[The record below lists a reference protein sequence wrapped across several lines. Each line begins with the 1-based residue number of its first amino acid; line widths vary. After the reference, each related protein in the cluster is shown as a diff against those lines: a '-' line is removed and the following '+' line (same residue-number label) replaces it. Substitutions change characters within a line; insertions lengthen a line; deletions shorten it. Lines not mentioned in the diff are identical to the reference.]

1 MATCPRLHPQRSFCR
16 RAIHQ
21 CGYERCRRAIQYCDN
36 GLPQAGRSSLP
47 QRLLQAELQYF
58 ATKKIG
64 IGRGTVAA
72 TPAQASY
79 STCRHDGTAVILDFR
94 PRLAN
99 RCSHKVKT
107 GAIRASILYFKL
119 KLANRCS
126 QKVKTGAICASI
138 LDFKPR
144 LANRCSAE
152 VKTGVIPAAQGR
164 SIMPRPGNAGWAGT
178 SDGVAARGFV
188 NGEGPAA
195 KRWEGK
201 HRRCAPVRSPC
212 PQADS
217 DAKRRPCPQTD
228 AAAGNPPQAE
238 SAAETLSTRHK
249 KKSPDSSLNR
259 DSRSAAATY
268 SPTWCSS
275 TIGASEL
282 NFSVRDGKRWIL
294 TAITAAI

>member
-36 GLPQAGRSSLP
+36 GLQQAGYSSLP

-64 IGRGTVAA
+64 IGCGTVAA

-79 STCRHDGTAVILDFR
+79 STCRNDGTAVIPDFR
-94 PRLAN
+94 PRISN
-99 RCSHKVKT
+99 RCSKKVKT
-107 GAIRASILYFKL
+107 RAIR
-119 KLANRCS
+119 
-126 QKVKTGAICASI
+126 ASI

-144 LANRCSAE
+144 LANRCSHK
-152 VKTGVIPAAQGR
+152 VNTGAIRA
-164 SIMPRPGNAGWAGT
+164 SILDFKPRLANRCIR
-178 SDGVAARGFV
+178 VAHSWGQ
-188 NGEGPAA
+188 P
-195 KRWEGK
+195 
-201 HRRCAPVRSPC
+201 
-212 PQADS
+212 
-217 DAKRRPCPQTD
+217 
-228 AAAGNPPQAE
+228 NPPQAE

>member
-1 MATCPRLHPQRSFCR
+1 MGEIVQRFLISSPNLRIDAAKRPKQGQSLQRFPISSPDLRIDAAKRSKR
-16 RAIHQ
+16 RQ
-21 CGYERCRRAIQYCDN
+21 
-36 GLPQAGRSSLP
+36 SLQP
-47 QRLLQAELQYF
+47 N
-58 ATKKIG
+58 
-64 IGRGTVAA
+64 
-72 TPAQASY
+72 
-79 STCRHDGTAVILDFR
+79 DW
-94 PRLAN
+94 
-99 RCSHKVKT
+99 
-107 GAIRASILYFKL
+107 SI
-119 KLANRCS
+119 
-126 QKVKTGAICASI
+126 V
-138 LDFKPR
+138 
-144 LANRCSAE
+144 
-152 VKTGVIPAAQGR
+152 
-164 SIMPRPGNAGWAGT
+164 PRPGNAGWAGT

-195 KRWEGK
+195 QRWEGK

-217 DAKRRPCPQTD
+217 DAETRPCPQAD
-228 AAAGNPPQAE
+228 

>member
-1 MATCPRLHPQRSFCR
+1 
-16 RAIHQ
+16 
-21 CGYERCRRAIQYCDN
+21 
-36 GLPQAGRSSLP
+36 
-47 QRLLQAELQYF
+47 
-58 ATKKIG
+58 
-64 IGRGTVAA
+64 
-72 TPAQASY
+72 
-79 STCRHDGTAVILDFR
+79 
-94 PRLAN
+94 
-99 RCSHKVKT
+99 
-107 GAIRASILYFKL
+107 
-119 KLANRCS
+119 
-126 QKVKTGAICASI
+126 
-138 LDFKPR
+138 
-144 LANRCSAE
+144 
-152 VKTGVIPAAQGR
+152 
-164 SIMPRPGNAGWAGT
+164 MPRTGNAGWAGT

-195 KRWEGK
+195 QRWEGK

-217 DAKRRPCPQTD
+217 
-228 AAAGNPPQAE
+228 AAETIPSPEGRLGRGDSPPQAE
-238 SAAETLSTRHK
+238 SAAGTLSTRHK

>member
-1 MATCPRLHPQRSFCR
+1 
-16 RAIHQ
+16 
-21 CGYERCRRAIQYCDN
+21 
-36 GLPQAGRSSLP
+36 
-47 QRLLQAELQYF
+47 
-58 ATKKIG
+58 
-64 IGRGTVAA
+64 
-72 TPAQASY
+72 
-79 STCRHDGTAVILDFR
+79 
-94 PRLAN
+94 
-99 RCSHKVKT
+99 
-107 GAIRASILYFKL
+107 
-119 KLANRCS
+119 
-126 QKVKTGAICASI
+126 
-138 LDFKPR
+138 
-144 LANRCSAE
+144 
-152 VKTGVIPAAQGR
+152 
-164 SIMPRPGNAGWAGT
+164 MPRPGNAGWTGT

-195 KRWEGK
+195 QRWEGK

-217 DAKRRPCPQTD
+217 DAKRRPCPQAD
-228 AAAGNPPQAE
+228 AAAGNPPQAD
-238 SAAETLSTRHK
+238 SAAGTLSTRHK

>member
-1 MATCPRLHPQRSFCR
+1 
-16 RAIHQ
+16 
-21 CGYERCRRAIQYCDN
+21 
-36 GLPQAGRSSLP
+36 
-47 QRLLQAELQYF
+47 
-58 ATKKIG
+58 
-64 IGRGTVAA
+64 
-72 TPAQASY
+72 
-79 STCRHDGTAVILDFR
+79 
-94 PRLAN
+94 
-99 RCSHKVKT
+99 
-107 GAIRASILYFKL
+107 
-119 KLANRCS
+119 
-126 QKVKTGAICASI
+126 
-138 LDFKPR
+138 
-144 LANRCSAE
+144 
-152 VKTGVIPAAQGR
+152 
-164 SIMPRPGNAGWAGT
+164 MPRPGNAGWAGT

-195 KRWEGK
+195 QRWEGK

-217 DAKRRPCPQTD
+217 ATKRRPCPQADSD
-228 AAAGNPPQAE
+228 AETVQTPQADPDV
-238 SAAETLSTRHK
+238 ETLSTRHK

>member
-1 MATCPRLHPQRSFCR
+1 MQ
-16 RAIHQ
+16 HQ
-21 CGYERCRRAIQYCDN
+21 AQE
-36 GLPQAGRSSLP
+36 P
-47 QRLLQAELQYF
+47 LQYH
-58 ATKKIG
+58 G
-64 IGRGTVAA
+64 E
-72 TPAQASY
+72 
-79 STCRHDGTAVILDFR
+79 CL
-94 PRLAN
+94 
-99 RCSHKVKT
+99 
-107 GAIRASILYFKL
+107 
-119 KLANRCS
+119 
-126 QKVKTGAICASI
+126 
-138 LDFKPR
+138 
-144 LANRCSAE
+144 
-152 VKTGVIPAAQGR
+152 
-164 SIMPRPGNAGWAGT
+164 MPRPGNAGWAGT

-195 KRWEGK
+195 QRWEGK

-217 DAKRRPCPQTD
+217 ATKRRPCPQADSATKRRPCPKAD
-228 AAAGNPPQAE
+228 AAAG
-238 SAAETLSTRHK
+238 TLSTRHK